1 MAYLAKLSA
10 ATVLL
15 WGVFL
20 HRSTTNAELVQ
31 YSDPNTALVGSAYKT
46 TDVADLGECN
56 LKCDEDEKCLSVNY
70 WKVNKKCDLNN
81 ATKVMYPERE
91 KKDRTAIYANIRE
104 ARNCLDVLIAGGKS
118 NGLYTVKPSPDGDA
132 VKVYCDQTTD
142 GDGWTVLQRRQDGS
156 VDFYLG
162 WADYKRGFG
171 NETGEFWLG
180 LDKIHLLTSQ
190 TNTTVRVDLMDWAG
204 ATKYAVYDHFAVS
217 AENRNYVLTL
227 GSYSGTAG
235 DSLSYH
241 RGMPFSTKDQDHD
254 TYNSNCAVMRKG
266 AWWYWSCNNSN
277 LNGKYFQG
285 GKASNSDGINW
296 GTWKNYSYSFK
307 RSEMKIRPADY
318 VPN

>member
-1 MAYLAKLSA
+1 MAYLARLSA
-10 ATVLL
+10 TTVLL

-31 YSDPNTALVGSAYKT
+31 YSEPNTALVDSAYKT
-46 TDVADLGECN
+46 IDVANLGECN
-56 LKCDEDEKCLSVNY
+56 LKCDGDEKCLSVNY

-81 ATKVMYPERE
+81 ATKAMYPERE

-104 ARNCLDVLIAGGKS
+104 ARNCLDVLKAGGKS
-118 NGLYTVKPSPDGDA
+118 NGLYTVKPLQGGDA
-132 VKVYCDQTTD
+132 FKVYCDQTTD
-142 GDGWTVLQRRQDGS
+142 GGGWTVFQRRQDGS

-162 WADYKRGFG
+162 WAYYKRGFG

-180 LDKIHLLTSQ
+180 LDKIHLLTNQ

-204 ATKYAVYDHFAVS
+204 ATRYAVYDHFAVS

-235 DSLSYH
+235 DSLSIH
-241 RGMPFSTKDQDHD
+241 RGMAFTTKDREHD
-254 TYNSNCAVMRKG
+254 NFPPDNCAIHKTG
-266 AWWYWSCNNSN
+266 AWWYNSCSNSN

-285 GKASNSDGINW
+285 GEALHNGINW
-296 GTWKNYSYSFK
+296 STWKGYEYSLK
-307 RSEMKIRPADY
+307 RSEMKIRPANF
-318 VPN
+318 VRN